1 MTETNSTANNQIARA
16 AGTVMIAI
24 VVGQIAGLAR
34 GIIVAHAF
42 GASPEL
48 DAFFAANR
56 VSETL
61 FLLVAGGALGSAFIP
76 TFTGLL
82 AKSDKDSAW
91 RLAAAI
97 ANAVTLTLSLLALL
111 VAIFAPQVVR
121 YALAPGL
128 SNDPHLFTLTISLL
142 RIQLIS
148 AVLFGLGGLFVGVLN
163 AHQIFLV
170 PALTPAVYQLGI
182 IFGAIVLAP
191 RMGIYGLA
199 WGVVIGAVFYLL
211 IQIPSLIKLVDR
223 PQIMNRFSLGI
234 QDTNVRQVLFLMGPR
249 LLGVAVVQ
257 LNFWVNTWLASQME
271 SGSVTG
277 LYYGFSLMLMAQAA
291 IAQSIAI
298 AAMPTFSAQH
308 ALGQTDEMRASL
320 AASLRGVILLALP
333 ASLGLILLRE
343 PLVSLL
349 YQRGEFD
356 ARATQI
362 VSWALL
368 WYAAGMVG
376 HSIMEILTRAYYAQH
391 DTKTPVVIGAVAM
404 GLNVLF
410 SIMFSKMFTS
420 LGWMPHG
427 GLALANSL
435 ATALE
440 ATTLYIM
447 MSRRLKGIEGKHILR
462 GAIPSAVAAAAMAVF
477 IFGWLY
483 VGKNLSVWILTP
495 MGVVI
500 GGGVYFITLWILR
513 VPELQYLANG
523 VLRRL
528 KLSKHPGS

>member
-1 MTETNSTANNQIARA
+1 MTESTANKQIARA
-16 AGTVMIAI
+16 TGTVMIAI
-24 VVGQIAGLAR
+24 FLGQIAGLVR
-34 GIIVAHAF
+34 GMIVARTF

-82 AKSDKDSAW
+82 ARDEKDSAW

-111 VAIFAPQVVR
+111 VALFAPQVVR

-128 SNDPHLFTLTISLL
+128 SDDPQLFTLTISLL

-148 AVLFGLGGLFVGVLN
+148 AVLFGLGGLFVGILN

-170 PALTPAVYQLGI
+170 PALTPALYQLGI
-182 IFGAIVLAP
+182 IFGALVLSP
-191 RMGIYGLA
+191 SMGIYGLA

-211 IQIPSLIKLVDR
+211 IQIPSLIKL
-223 PQIMNRFSLGI
+223 PNFSLLTSRFSLSLH
-234 QDTNVRQVLFLMGPR
+234 DSNVRQVLTLMGPR
-249 LLGVAVVQ
+249 LLGVAIVQ
-257 LNFWVNTWLASQME
+257 LNFWVNTWLASQMV

-277 LYYGFSLMLMAQAA
+277 LYYGFSLMLMAQAV
-291 IAQSIAI
+291 IAQSAAI
-298 AAMPTFSAQH
+298 AVMPTFSAQH
-308 ALGQTDEMRASL
+308 ALGQQDEMRSSL
-320 AASLRGVILLALP
+320 AATLRSVILLALP
-333 ASLGLILLRE
+333 ASLGLILLRQ
-343 PLVSLL
+343 PLISLL

-356 ARATQI
+356 ARAVEI
-362 VSWALL
+362 VAWALL

-376 HSIMEILTRAYYAQH
+376 HSIMEILTRAFYAQH
-391 DTKTPVVIGAVAM
+391 DTKTPVLIGTVAM
-404 GLNVLF
+404 ALNVVF
-410 SIMFSKMFTS
+410 SLIFIKVFEF

-440 ATTLYIM
+440 AIVLFIVM
-447 MSRRLKGIEGKHILR
+447 RKRLNGIEGSHILR
-462 GAIPSAVAAAAMAVF
+462 GIIPSAAGAAAMSLA
-477 IFGWLY
+477 ILGWLY
-483 VGKNLSVWILTP
+483 LGQNFSAWILAP
-495 MGVVI
+495 VGVVL
-500 GGGVYFITLWILR
+500 GGGIYFSTLWILR
-513 VPELQYLANG
+513 VPELRYLVNG

-528 KLSKHPGS
+528 KRG